1 MVPLIILTILLLL
14 FPVAMIVRAIVVTK
28 VMGGLLAIA
37 SIIAHITIPF
47 TLWRLDLPWLAFSYL
62 VMSSLAW
69 AILPFVGSAGD
80 RNARRRI
87 RNEDIERYERKIR
100 RDPTHAAAHSALADA
115 YFEIERYDEAIE
127 AFDRAIVLDPDHS
140 RLDRWKRSQAIEL
153 RTQRERQR
161 SKTSQDSTETP
172 PRRV

>member
-1 MVPLIILTILLLL
+1 MVLLIILTILLLL
-14 FPVAMIVRAIVVTK
+14 FPIAMIVRAIVVTK

-37 SIIAHITIPF
+37 SIVAHIIIPF
-47 TLWRLDLPWLAFSYL
+47 SLWQLGAPWVAFSYL
-62 VMSSLAW
+62 VMSSIAW
-69 AILPFVGSAGD
+69 AILPFIGSAGD

-115 YFEIERYDEAIE
+115 YFEIERYDEAIG
-127 AFDRAIVLDPDHS
+127 AYDQAIALDPDHS
-140 RLDRWKRSQAIEL
+140 RSDRWKRSQAVEL

-161 SKTSQDSTETP
+161 SKSPQASSDTP
-172 PRRV
+172 SRRA